1 VSVHSQ
7 SCANL
12 ARLSVKAPARVL
24 PVSWGVKARGA
35 FPVDIEVQAF
45 DRRGLVRDVSAALAD
60 EKISIRAMTTATDA
74 RDHLARM
81 QIGID
86 VTDLPQLSRVLAHI
100 SRLANVV
107 SARRKK

>member
-1 VSVHSQ
+1 
-7 SCANL
+7 
-12 ARLSVKAPARVL
+12 
-24 PVSWGVKARGA
+24 
-35 FPVDIEVQAF
+35 
-45 DRRGLVRDVSAALAD
+45 
-60 EKISIRAMTTATDA
+60 MTTVTDA

-107 SARRKK
+107 SARRRK